1 MDLGDRKELSPSANL
16 TLISV
21 LGQWDPSFFRGCGKL
36 IQLHFSL
43 PALEQVSANRY
54 VTMVIY
60 QKLLP
65 RTKKRGVFYLSLK
78 ISSLNRLASYDEYP
92 HVVICSL
99 ILCCVCLPMSPHVV
113 ICSLILCCVCLPMS
127 PHVVICSL
135 ILCCVCLPM
144 SPHVRLLTPCLVDCL
159 PRPDCLH
166 LFLLT

>member
-1 MDLGDRKELSPSANL
+1 SENKLCVYFSILIMSPHKSFSTIMICYGVLITLSYNYECFVLRITDTTKMYHSQKSARQLMFDCGVSTANL

-36 IQLHFSL
+36 VQLHLSE

-78 ISSLNRLASYDEYP
+78 I
-92 HVVICSL
+92 
-99 ILCCVCLPMSPHVV
+99 
-113 ICSLILCCVCLPMS
+113 
-127 PHVVICSL
+127 
-135 ILCCVCLPM
+135 
-144 SPHVRLLTPCLVDCL
+144 
-159 PRPDCLH
+159 
-166 LFLLT
+166 